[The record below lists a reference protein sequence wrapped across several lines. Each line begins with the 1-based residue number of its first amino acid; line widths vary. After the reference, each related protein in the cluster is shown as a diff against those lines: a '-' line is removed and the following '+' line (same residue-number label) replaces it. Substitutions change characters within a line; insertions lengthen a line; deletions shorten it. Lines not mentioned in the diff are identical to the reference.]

1 MLRLFAW
8 KKITRKKWRI
18 KMTEKKYR
26 FYVERPVY
34 KKCYEQVE
42 VEADSEEEVLE
53 LCKGGDAWAGANLTE
68 WEYDGVGEPEI
79 VERHEL

>member
-1 MLRLFAW
+1 MSD
-8 KKITRKKWRI
+8 
-18 KMTEKKYR
+18 KKYR

-42 VEADSEEEVLE
+42 IEADSEEEALE
-53 LCKGGDAWAGANLTE
+53 LCKDEDVWAGSDLTE
-68 WEYDGVGEPEI
+68 WEYDDFGEPEI